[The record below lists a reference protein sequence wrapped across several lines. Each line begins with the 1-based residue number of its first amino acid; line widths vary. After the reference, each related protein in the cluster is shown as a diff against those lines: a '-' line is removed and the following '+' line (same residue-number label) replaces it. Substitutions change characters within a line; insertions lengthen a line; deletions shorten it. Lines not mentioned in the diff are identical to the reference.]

1 MILIADGGSTK
12 IDWCLI
18 DNGLII
24 KRFITTGANPFH
36 RTKDDICEK
45 FSQTLLPETRDF
57 KIDRVFF
64 YGAGCSFPE
73 KKEIIKTAI
82 AANIGHVNIEVES
95 DLFGAALGL
104 WGNEAGIACILGTGS
119 NSCFYDGNKIA
130 EHVSPLGYLLGDE
143 GGGSVLGRNFI
154 GSCLKNQF
162 TPEIKAAFFDYIKLT
177 VPEIM
182 DKVYGQPLPG
192 RFLASV
198 CPFIKENIHEKSIH
212 DLVYGS
218 FEDFFRKNVMQYDYQ
233 NYKVSFTGSIAFHFK
248 TTLLNVA
255 ADLKI
260 EIENIEQSPIN
271 GLIKFHSK

>member
-1 MILIADGGSTK
+1 MILLADGGSTK
-12 IDWCLI
+12 VDWCLV
-18 DNGLII
+18 DHGVLK
-24 KRFITTGANPFH
+24 KRIYTKGANPFH
-36 RTKDDICEK
+36 RTKDDISNEFK
-45 FSQTLLPETRDF
+45 HTLMPELKDN
-57 KIDRVFF
+57 KIDQVYF
-64 YGAGCSFPE
+64 YGAGCSYQE

-82 AANIGHVNIEVES
+82 AENINHVNIEVES

-104 WGNEAGIACILGTGS
+104 WGIRAGIACILGTGS

-130 EHVSPLGYLLGDE
+130 EHISPLGYLLGDE
-143 GGGSVLGRNFI
+143 GGGSVLGRRFI

-162 TPEIKAAFFDYIKLT
+162 TPEIKTAFFDYIKLT

-233 NYKVSFTGSIAFHFK
+233 NYNVSFTGSIAYHFK
-248 TTLLNVA
+248 TILINVA